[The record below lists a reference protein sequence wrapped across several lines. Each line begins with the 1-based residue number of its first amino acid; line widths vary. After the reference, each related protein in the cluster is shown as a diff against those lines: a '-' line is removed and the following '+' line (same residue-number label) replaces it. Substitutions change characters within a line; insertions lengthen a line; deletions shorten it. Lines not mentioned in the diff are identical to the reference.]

1 MIFIYIAICL
11 VIMYLIAKFKKKRIK
26 VILFFL
32 LLFIVHLVI
41 NKICEERNMKL
52 SDKEMLIN
60 SKEITNRTKKI
71 NIVVGNESLGVPSS
85 SKTKK
90 EFGELISEALT
101 ENGAD
106 VEYINFSSMRIN
118 KTWHLISM
126 LQHNISIKQ
135 VKEIQSFGI
144 DDARKG
150 LGILKIFL
158 PEKVKKNYHI
168 EEGDESIYL
177 NDVVS
182 SDNTI
187 LIISSGANDIMHKLH
202 ADPVSYVLKPSVR
215 KTVKERRSIVIS
227 YCVSNMKDKIE
238 KIKYLKGD
246 NQIYLL
252 SLYTPFGSSGYADII
267 KEYNKEMKKLC
278 DFEGIFFVDISNA
291 KKHLALPDF
300 HPNQVGHYYIANEVL
315 KSIKDNLGNFEEYPI
330 IHPDNEG
337 IEGMIEDQEK
347 VLSNVKKSILPE
359 KEMEAKVDEYISEIE
374 LFEKVSK

>member
-1 MIFIYIAICL
+1 
-11 VIMYLIAKFKKKRIK
+11 MYLIAKFKKKLIK
-26 VILFFL
+26 VILIFL
-32 LLFIVHLVI
+32 LLLVHLVI
-41 NKICEERNMKL
+41 NKIREERYIELTKREIIT
-52 SDKEMLIN
+52 D

-90 EFGELISEALT
+90 EFGELLSESLRK
-101 ENGAD
+101 NGAD

-118 KTWHLISM
+118 KTWHLVSM

-158 PEKVKKNYHI
+158 PKKVKKNYHI

-177 NDVVS
+177 NDIVS

-187 LIISSGANDIMHKLH
+187 LILSAGANDIMHKLH
-202 ADPVSYVLKPSVR
+202 ADPVSYLSKPSVR
-215 KTVKERRSIVIS
+215 KTVKKRRSIVIS

-267 KEYNKEMKKLC
+267 KEYNNEMKKLC
-278 DFEGIFFVDISNA
+278 DLENIFFVDISSVE
-291 KKHLALPDF
+291 KYLALPDF
-300 HPNQVGHYYIANEVL
+300 HPNQVGEYYIANEVL

-347 VLSNVKKSILPE
+347 VLSNVKKTILPK
-359 KEMEAKVDEYISEIE
+359 KEMESKVDEYISEIE